1 MEYSLGT
8 KQPGYN
14 EGRLSIE
21 VNSSSLLE
29 EIEKRNP
36 DVLPGGHWKPR
47 DCVSRSRVLI
57 ILPYRNRWEHLLRW
71 LEHYHPIL
79 QRQKLDY
86 RIVVVEQTDGAE
98 FNKGR
103 IMNAGYAEAVK
114 MFSFDCVI
122 FHDIDMLLEDDRN
135 IYSCPIQPRH
145 LSPGVDTFK
154 YKLPYWALVGGALA
168 FPKEHFELVNGY
180 TNALWGW
187 GGEDDEMF
195 QRLDISGVTLER
207 PGPGVGRYKMM
218 KHTKR
223 KYTMPYKNIA
233 CAIKTVKRRIKTDG
247 LSTVK
252 YDVIK
257 KGDFRLFTII
267 LVDVGKYSKEEDPIF
282 CPTPAP
288 KPTNATVPTQQ
299 SKTVTMTTS
308 SSKNTTTV
316 ATKDSP
322 RR

>member
-1 MEYSLGT
+1 
-8 KQPGYN
+8 
-14 EGRLSIE
+14 
-21 VNSSSLLE
+21 
-29 EIEKRNP
+29 
-36 DVLPGGHWKPR
+36 
-47 DCVSRSRVLI
+47 
-57 ILPYRNRWEHLLRW
+57 
-71 LEHYHPIL
+71 
-79 QRQKLDY
+79 
-86 RIVVVEQTDGAE
+86 
-98 FNKGR
+98 
-103 IMNAGYAEAVK
+103 
-114 MFSFDCVI
+114 
-122 FHDIDMLLEDDRN
+122 
-135 IYSCPIQPRH
+135 
-145 LSPGVDTFK
+145 
-154 YKLPYWALVGGALA
+154 
-168 FPKEHFELVNGY
+168 
-180 TNALWGW
+180 
-187 GGEDDEMF
+187 
-195 QRLDISGVTLER
+195 LDISGVTLER

-322 RR
+322 RRKVGSEPAGSVGGEKTMITSKRMELWEQLQKALSLAVKYKAKVLETGDGLKRVSPSQRDSSVNRLRCLHKFYDFSPETLALAVNLLDRFLGKVKLFLIMD